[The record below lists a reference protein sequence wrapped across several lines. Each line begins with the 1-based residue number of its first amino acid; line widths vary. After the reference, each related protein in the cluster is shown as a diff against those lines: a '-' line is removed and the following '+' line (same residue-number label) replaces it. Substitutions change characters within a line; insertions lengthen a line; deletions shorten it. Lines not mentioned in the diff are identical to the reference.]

1 MLNVF
6 IVTVTFNNKQQQLFY
21 SRFPCIR
28 RGWLVT
34 LYSSLLHLSLS
45 FTSYLFNSHS
55 LMSLSTAL
63 LHVILGLPH
72 PLLPSTSN
80 DMIFFTQSSSSFHST
95 CPNHLS
101 LLHCYCIR
109 YNGKLVIPCC
119 MSRHH
124 TEQVHIHQLKE
135 CDLLHSCHFLPIMAR
150 YCVPL
155 ARSGTI

>member
-1 MLNVF
+1 MPFLNFSEGVLENF
-6 IVTVTFNNKQQQLFY
+6 LGCTP
-21 SRFPCIR
+21 PCTPPR
-28 RGWLVT
+28 KSAPVPR
-34 LYSSLLHLSLS
+34 
-45 FTSYLFNSHS
+45 
-55 LMSLSTAL
+55 
-63 LHVILGLPH
+63 

-80 DMIFFTQSSSSFHST
+80 DMIFFTQLSSSFHST

-101 LLHCYCIR
+101 LLHCYCIW
-109 YNGKLVIPCC
+109 YNGKLVILCC

-135 CDLLHSCHFLPIMAR
+135 CDLLHSFHFLPIMAR